1 MNFEREFLDSLLE
14 NQITGTQTM
23 LGNGDK
29 PSDRDVTDGTSN
41 TILAVEAQRDVPL
54 TKPEDI
60 PFDPKLPLPQI
71 GGFTPDG
78 ANVLFGDGS
87 VRYIRKTISPAAL
100 KALITRAGGEVISSD
115 AD

>member
-87 VRYIRKTISPAAL
+87 VRYIRAPK
-100 KALITRAGGEVISSD
+100 ITWRSAHWQ
-115 AD
+115 